1 MGKASQQQQIIN
13 SGLMENGLDLIE
25 SQEVWKNIPNF
36 NRYQASSMGNIRSLN
51 YKNTGKIKNIKPAL
65 TKDGY
70 LKSMFL
76 SDCGKYCSKKT
87 HRLVAITFLGDQKEL
102 QVNHINGIK
111 TDNRIENLE
120 WVSISDNVLHA
131 YRNNLMIPKRGSLNG
146 MAKLT
151 EQDVKEIREF
161 VENAHKNGI
170 KYYGRK
176 ALSQKYKVSESQ
188 IKDIVTRRR
197 NIWPHI

>member
-13 SGLMENGLDLIE
+13 SGLMVNGLDLIK

-70 LKSMFL
+70 LQSMFL
-76 SDCGKYCSKKT
+76 SDCGKYCSKK
-87 HRLVAITFLGDQKEL
+87 
-102 QVNHINGIK
+102 
-111 TDNRIENLE
+111 
-120 WVSISDNVLHA
+120 
-131 YRNNLMIPKRGSLNG
+131 
-146 MAKLT
+146 
-151 EQDVKEIREF
+151 
-161 VENAHKNGI
+161 
-170 KYYGRK
+170 
-176 ALSQKYKVSESQ
+176 YKVSEGQ
-188 IKDIVTRRR
+188 IRDIVTRRR